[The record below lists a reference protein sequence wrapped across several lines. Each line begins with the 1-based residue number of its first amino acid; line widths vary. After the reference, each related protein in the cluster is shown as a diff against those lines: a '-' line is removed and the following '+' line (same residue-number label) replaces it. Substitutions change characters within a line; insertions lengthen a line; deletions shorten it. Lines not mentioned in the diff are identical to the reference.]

1 MKNFQTTLFLLF
13 CVSLLTNSLNAQ
25 VIPTIDKAEKMMSM
39 GAKSAFTVKYEGT
52 DVKTVENQWEK
63 VMKSYKGKVK
73 KNKAKELFADD
84 VKMKDLSTN
93 TVDVYATVAKDETG
107 NNTILSVWY
116 DLGGA
121 FLNETDHPSQT
132 VAVKNMLDQTSLR
145 VGAVRAE
152 DVLDE
157 EEDNLKNMNK
167 ELEKMVKEKE
177 DGLKDIEEA
186 KALIAKTEAMIEEN
200 DKAQVDKK
208 AEIKGQEKTLEEA
221 KADRAKY
228 PKL

>member
-1 MKNFQTTLFLLF
+1 
-13 CVSLLTNSLNAQ
+13 
-25 VIPTIDKAEKMMSM
+25 MMSM

-52 DVKTVENQWEK
+52 DVKSVENQWTK

-84 VKMKDLSTN
+84 VKMPDLSTN

-121 FLNETDHPSQT
+121 FLNETDHPSQA

-145 VGAVRAE
+145 VGAVKAE
-152 DVLDE
+152 DVLKTE
-157 EEDNLKNMNK
+157 EGTLKDMNK
-167 ELEKMVKEKE
+167 SLEKMVKEKE
-177 DGLKDIEEA
+177 DGLKKIEEA
-186 KALIAKTEAMIEEN
+186 KDLIAKMEAMIEEN
-200 DKAQVDKK
+200 DKSQVDKK
-208 AEIKGQEKTLEEA
+208 AEIQSQEKVIEEA

>member
-13 CVSLLTNSLNAQ
+13 CASFLTNINAQ
-25 VIPTIDKAEKMMSM
+25 IIPELDKSEKMMSM

-52 DVKTVENQWEK
+52 DVKSVENQWTK

-84 VKMKDLSTN
+84 VKMPDLSTN
-93 TVDVYATVAKDETG
+93 TVDVYATVAKDDTG

-121 FLNETDHPSQT
+121 FLNETDHPSQA

-145 VGAVRAE
+145 VGAVKAE
-152 DVLDE
+152 DVLKTE
-157 EEDNLKNMNK
+157 EGTLKDMNK
-167 ELEKMVKEKE
+167 SLEKMVKEKE
-177 DGLKDIEEA
+177 DGLKKIEEA
-186 KALIAKTEAMIEEN
+186 KDLIAKMEAMIEEN
-200 DKAQVDKK
+200 DKSQVDKK
-208 AEIKGQEKTLEEA
+208 AEIQSQEKVIEEA